1 MGYSLQQRVD
11 AFVSGECRLDT
22 FVHELF
28 ELFDAQPDSAWDALS
43 LIDQYYRRGKLS
55 AELFRTVRHRIER
68 RALDVPDSDLARG
81 RPDARAGGGASVGA
95 MRANATERQERSA
108 SETRTPPIQPIE
120 PPNVAR
126 LSQRLGK
133 RPAKQAHRGH
143 RARRSLANTRGG
155 LLETSAKVA
164 GTNVARDR
172 MRTWRPLRT
181 FVAVLL
187 AAVLLGFG
195 ASRSISEFP
204 SQKDARETAPTAASP
219 VIPQRPDPGQI
230 GLSADTYVVSP
241 GAASADI
248 EIHRTRGVQGD
259 VSFEW
264 WTQRSRGTAP
274 GRDFASRLPT
284 RAYLP
289 DGVDTLHLSVPI
301 IANPSRK
308 HTELF
313 YIVIG
318 KPGGGASLGSTK
330 RATVFIMAG
339 R

>member
-22 FVHELF
+22 FVQELF
-28 ELFDAQPDSAWDALS
+28 VLCDAQPDSAWDALS

-55 AELFRTVRHRIER
+55 AELFRTVRLRIER
-68 RALDVPDSDLARG
+68 RVLDVPDSEAARE
-81 RPDARAGGGASVGA
+81 RPDARAGGAARVDAVRGS
-95 MRANATERQERSA
+95 ATERQARSA
-108 SETRTPPIQPIE
+108 SQTRTPPIQPYE
-120 PPNVAR
+120 RPNVAQ
-126 LSQRLGK
+126 LPQRLRK
-133 RPAKQAHRGH
+133 RPAIQAHGH
-143 RARRSLANTRGG
+143 RARRSLVNTRRGWS
-155 LLETSAKVA
+155 ETIVKVA
-164 GTNVARDR
+164 GTHVARDR

-181 FVAVLL
+181 CVALML
-187 AAVLLGFG
+187 AAVVLGFG

-204 SQKDARETAPTAASP
+204 RQKVALATASTAASP
-219 VIPQRPDPGQI
+219 VIPQPPDPGRI
-230 GLSADTYVVSP
+230 GLSADTYMVNP
-241 GAASADI
+241 GDASADI
-248 EIHRTRGVQGD
+248 EVHRTGGVQGD

-274 GRDFASRLPT
+274 GRDFASRRPT

-289 DGVDTLHLSVPI
+289 DGVDTVHLSVPI

-313 YIVIG
+313 YVVIG
-318 KPGGGASLGSTK
+318 KPGGGASMGSVK